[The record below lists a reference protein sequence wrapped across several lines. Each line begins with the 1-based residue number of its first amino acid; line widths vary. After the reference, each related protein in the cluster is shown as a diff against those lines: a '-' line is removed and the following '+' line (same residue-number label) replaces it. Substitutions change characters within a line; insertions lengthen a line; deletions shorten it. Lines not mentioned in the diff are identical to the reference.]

1 MRQEAKTMR
10 AIVAWI
16 VGLGLIANGLTM
28 LAIPDTWYDLVPGVA
43 QTGPRNPHFVRDIGA
58 PYLVAGAALVWF
70 AIDRAARPAALA
82 GAAFLAIH
90 ALIHLWDA
98 AAGREHA
105 HQLLVDLPTV
115 FLPPALAIWIAW
127 SPGSSARAK
136 SLVHM
141 KETHHDQVA
150 SEPLDRQVRANMEL

>member
-43 QTGPRNPHFVRDIGA
+43 QTGPLNPHFVRDIGA
-58 PYLVAGAALVWF
+58 AYLVAGATLVWF
-70 AIDRAARPAALA
+70 ATDRAARPAALA

-98 AAGREHA
+98 AAEREHA

-127 SPGSSARAK
+127 SPKSSARAK
-136 SLVHM
+136 SLAHM
-141 KETHHDQVA
+141 KET
-150 SEPLDRQVRANMEL
+150 RQ